1 MRSGCAQAYWRSAR
15 IPNVQYSW
23 HRPRYHPGMPIYAAD
38 VSAAAESVA
47 AFTAVGV
54 VATWAFRTS
63 KTAVSWVRRRRHKEL
78 VTVLSTEVVTGPGW
92 AATASDPE
100 VSLEAGIAYAR
111 EAARSGHPP
120 HVPTRGLVSP
130 DQPLDYLLDKV
141 AETVWEAVSSA
152 QSGPEPY
159 TLPLR
164 NYLTALSGR
173 PGRAQRGT
181 SPSASSPNAS
191 ARKKMAGPTRQ
202 ATPAANGQHTE
213 PATVT
218 CACWTASIS
227 LKTRSTR
234 PQLRD
239 PRQHPDDL
247 IEVVPT

>member
-1 MRSGCAQAYWRSAR
+1 
-15 IPNVQYSW
+15 
-23 HRPRYHPGMPIYAAD
+23 MPIYAAD

-47 AFTAVGV
+47 ALTAVGV
-54 VATWAFRTS
+54 VATWALRTS
-63 KTAVSWVRRRRHKEL
+63 KTAVSWARRRRHKEL

-141 AETVWEAVSSA
+141 AETVWEAVSAA

-164 NYLTALSGR
+164 NYLTALIGKTGQNPAR
-173 PGRAQRGT
+173 DFALGVLTERVRQEEDGWPDQTGDPGGKRTAHGT
-181 SPSASSPNAS
+181 GNGHLCLLDRKHLVEDAIYATTAAASP
-191 ARKKMAGPTRQ
+191 
-202 ATPAANGQHTE
+202 
-213 PATVT
+213 
-218 CACWTASIS
+218 TA
-227 LKTRSTR
+227 
-234 PQLRD
+234 PG
-239 PRQHPDDL
+239 
-247 IEVVPT
+247 